1 MDREAWHAEI
11 HGVAQSQTWLSDWAE
26 LKYYQFPYQGSNQC
40 AFPSIPSESS
50 CLFPLTR
57 RQCMIKLKKNLCH
70 YNHEKKKMLWWWFQ
84 EHFPNCGWVLLVLS
98 EAMLATSVKYGEAW
112 VAFFPFMVD
121 FIIWMSENNLNF
133 REFHCGPVIR
143 AQRFHGPGH
152 RFDPCSEN

>member
-1 MDREAWHAEI
+1 M
-11 HGVAQSQTWLSDWAE
+11 VSQRVRHDWVTE
-26 LKYYQFPYQGSNQC
+26 LNWNITSSLTKGQINVHFHQYQVRVLVSSHWPEGSVW
-40 AFPSIPSESS
+40 S
-50 CLFPLTR
+50 
-57 RQCMIKLKKNLCH
+57 NLR
-70 YNHEKKKMLWWWFQ
+70 KISAIIIMKKMLWCWFQ
-84 EHFPNCGWVLLVLS
+84 VHFPNCGWVLLVLS

-121 FIIWMSENNLNF
+121 FIIWMSENNLIF